1 MAPKAAFTGV
11 KKDIK
16 LKRYILNP
24 DMSLIIPQPAPTG
37 EGMRRAVRCPHCF
50 VKCEATDLK
59 IHLEACVS
67 AVALVH
73 QQGSTVMQAPLGK
86 HKHSMTTAF
95 CKINILSRS
104 VGVVHF
110 VGSPGHYTVQLLM
123 KLKDWCS
130 KKWYCTCSPG
140 EEGHTIVA
148 GRGKDGLLVADYG
161 HSTNI
166 TLGEL
171 TTSLMVCD
179 NLRNLSEIGFE
190 RGLKL
195 PDEVDY
201 HLRFGVNHVFAAG
214 RVATHGPPPPV
225 AEVLRTPPCTTTC
238 KTCRTHGCE
247 SCRKCPIRRLSGCFS
262 LTHVTCYQ
270 PDKTL
275 MKDCAFLVVGD
286 VAYSARGGVSVLFDA
301 ASTSYGWWTPPAF
314 NSSCPFDRELVSVEI
329 TQLCKPRR
337 GDQVILPFDL
347 CLGL

>member
-1 MAPKAAFTGV
+1 MALEAACTGV

-24 DMSLIIPQPAPTG
+24 DMSLIIPQPASTG

-73 QQGSTVMQAPLGK
+73 RQGPTVVQAPLGK

-148 GRGKDGLLVADYG
+148 GKGKDGLLVADYG

-179 NLRNLSEIGFE
+179 NLKNLSEIGFE

-247 SCRKCPIRRLSGCFS
+247 SCRKCPIRRLSGCSS

-275 MKDCAFLVVGD
+275 EPRFLTLSFHITRCRSLPGYLVLVASHSVVNARTHTHVHVITCGFEYIRFLAELSHEV
-286 VAYSARGGVSVLFDA
+286 VARVPSLYACC
-301 ASTSYGWWTPPAF
+301 TPRVRA
-314 NSSCPFDRELVSVEI
+314 
-329 TQLCKPRR
+329 
-337 GDQVILPFDL
+337 
-347 CLGL
+347 